1 MTLALLSTTDLFHE
15 VLIKPALDGATE
27 LHLVSGYASPTMVT
41 RHINELRSATNR
53 LVELD
58 VLVGMTG
65 VDGLPQHSLSG
76 FKSIPRQSAGARFN
90 CAFTLPGKS
99 IHSKVYVWSNEA
111 GPYRAWAGSA
121 NYTQMGFG
129 LSRGSAEHH
138 EAMVEIDPEAAL
150 DYVLDSASNA
160 IGYLNPDL
168 ADYLAITDDVPLGEA
183 KQSLVN
189 KDVTA
194 TQSVVLPLVQLTRN
208 VGQVHEKSGL
218 NWGQREGRNPDQAYI
233 PIPSAIANKGF
244 FPPRGEH
251 FQLITDDGESFIA
264 TVAQDGDKA
273 IETPHD
279 NSLLGKY
286 FRKKLGLAFGV
297 FVDTEDLTRFG
308 STGVMIEYVADDLYR
323 LIFKPGIDAIIG
335 RSATASARRP

>member
-1 MTLALLSTTDLFHE
+1 MTLQPLTTDELFQE
-15 VLIKPALDGATE
+15 VLIKPALDGAHE
-27 LHLVSGYASPTMVT
+27 LHVVSGYASPTMVT
-41 RHINELRSATNR
+41 RHINELKEAVSASF
-53 LVELD
+53 ELD
-58 VLVGMTG
+58 LVVGMTG

-76 FKSIPRQSAGARFN
+76 FKSIPRQAAGSRFN

-99 IHSKVYVWSNEA
+99 IHSKVYVWSNEK

-129 LSRGSAEHH
+129 LSRGSLDHNEV
-138 EAMVEIDPEAAL
+138 MVEVDAEAAL
-150 DYVLDSASNA
+150 DYVLSCSANSIN
-160 IGYLNPDL
+160 YLNPDL
-168 ADYLAITDDVPLGEA
+168 ADYLAITEDAPVGEA
-183 KQSLVN
+183 GQTTFFASGSPLE
-189 KDVTA
+189 
-194 TQSVVLPLVQLTRN
+194 SVVLPLVQMTRN

-233 PIPSAIANKGF
+233 PIPSLISGRGF

-273 IETPHD
+273 LETPHD

-286 FRKKLGLAFGV
+286 FRRRLGLSSGV
-297 FVDTEDLTRFG
+297 FIETEDLNRFG
-308 STGVMIEYVADDLYR
+308 STGVVVEYIGEDLYR
-323 LIFKPGIDAIIG
+323 LVFKPGIDA
-335 RSATASARRP
+335 

>member
-1 MTLALLSTTDLFHE
+1 MTRASLSTKELFHE
-15 VLIKPALDGATE
+15 VLIKPALEGATE
-27 LHLVSGYASPTMVT
+27 LHVVSGYASPTMVT
-41 RHINELRSATNR
+41 RHINELRAATDR
-53 LVELD
+53 RVELD
-58 VLVGMTG
+58 LLVGMTG

-76 FKSIPRQSAGARFN
+76 FKSIPRQAAGARFN

-150 DYVLDSASNA
+150 NYVLDSASNS
-160 IGYLNPDL
+160 ISYLNPDL
-168 ADYLAITDDVPLGEA
+168 ADYLAITDDVPVGEA
-183 KQSLVN
+183 KQSLVLP
-189 KDVTA
+189 DA
-194 TQSVVLPLVQLTRN
+194 SAAQAVVLPLVQLTRN

-233 PIPSAIANKGF
+233 PIPSAIAAKQF

-273 IETPHD
+273 LETPHD
-279 NSLLGKY
+279 NALLGKY
-286 FRKKLGLAFGV
+286 FRKRLGLASGV

-308 STGVMIEYVADDLYR
+308 STGVMVEYVGDDLYR
-323 LIFKPGIDAIIG
+323 LVFKPGIEAPTG
-335 RSATASARRP
+335 R